1 MACQSNTSVHLSFDT
16 TTFLISV
23 RQNNM
28 KMVSVLLGA
37 KANPNNLH
45 KTHKVPLLKAV
56 KCAYVDIVKE
66 LLSQV

>member
-1 MACQSNTSVHLSFDT
+1 M
-16 TTFLISV
+16 
-23 RQNNM
+23 RQINV